1 MAPARQIVRGDKA
14 ARSQHGAGYGGS
26 QSSIEAKEEMS
37 TLAADQS
44 ADATP
49 SVFPEPAF
57 RSTETP
63 AVVAVV
69 MDFVGARLPQL
80 DELLDNLRFKSG
92 GPGLPGS
99 LFQWSRGT
107 ADGVRVTE
115 VWRSTRHFEMFLSD
129 IIEPRLA
136 QAGMPK
142 PEITT
147 YKVHSYLTQGPT
159 VGLETPTG
167 AASNTQPSGSQPDD
181 APSTRS
187 QILRG

>member
-1 MAPARQIVRGDKA
+1 
-14 ARSQHGAGYGGS
+14 
-26 QSSIEAKEEMS
+26 MS
-37 TLAADQS
+37 TPAHAQTP
-44 ADATP
+44 DATVK
-49 SVFPEPAF
+49 VFPEPAF
-57 RSTETP
+57 RSTGSP

-69 MDFVGARLPQL
+69 MDFVGASLPQL

-115 VWRSTRHFEMFLSD
+115 VWRSIRHFELFLSD

-167 AASNTQPSGSQPDD
+167 AASNTQPSGSQPDE

>member
-1 MAPARQIVRGDKA
+1 
-14 ARSQHGAGYGGS
+14 
-26 QSSIEAKEEMS
+26 MS

-115 VWRSTRHFEMFLSD
+115 VWRSTRHFELFLSD
-129 IIEPRLA
+129 IIAPRLSE
-136 QAGMPK
+136 AGMPT

-147 YKVHSYLTQGPT
+147 YEVHSFLTQGPI
-159 VGLETPTG
+159 VGLEAQAD
-167 AASNTQPSGSQPDD
+167 AASNTDPSD
-181 APSTRS
+181 
-187 QILRG
+187 